1 MILRPVC
8 QVGAKGITCALNF
21 KTTMY
26 SIILQAQTNNWSFP
40 LMMVLM
46 FGILY
51 FFMIRPQQKKA
62 KDQKKFTE
70 EIKKGDYIVT
80 IGGVHGRIAEVE
92 DDTII
97 VEVERGARIKF
108 SKSAVSMESTK
119 AAAGKKPAA

>member
-1 MILRPVC
+1 
-8 QVGAKGITCALNF
+8 
-21 KTTMY
+21 
-26 SIILQAQTNNWSFP
+26 
-40 LMMVLM
+40 MMVLM

-62 KDQKKFTE
+62 KDQKKFAE

-80 IGGVHGRIAEVE
+80 VGGVHGRIAEVE

-97 VEVERGARIKF
+97 VEVERGARIRF

-119 AAAGKKPAA
+119 AAASKKPAA

>member
-1 MILRPVC
+1 
-8 QVGAKGITCALNF
+8 
-21 KTTMY
+21 
-26 SIILQAQTNNWSFP
+26 
-40 LMMVLM
+40 MMVLM

-62 KDQKKFTE
+62 KDQKKFAE
-70 EIKKGDYIVT
+70 EIKKGDYVVT

-97 VEVERGARIKF
+97 VEVERGARIRF

-119 AAAGKKPAA
+119 AVANKKPAA

>member
-1 MILRPVC
+1 
-8 QVGAKGITCALNF
+8 
-21 KTTMY
+21 
-26 SIILQAQTNNWSFP
+26 
-40 LMMVLM
+40 MMVAM

-70 EIKKGDYIVT
+70 EIKKGDYVVT
-80 IGGVHGRIAEVE
+80 IGGVHGRVAEIE

-97 VEVERGARIKF
+97 VEVERGVRIRF

-119 AAAGKKPAA
+119 AAANKKPAA

>member
-1 MILRPVC
+1 
-8 QVGAKGITCALNF
+8 
-21 KTTMY
+21 MY
-26 SIILQAQTNNWSFP
+26 SILLQAQGNNWSFL

-62 KDQKKFTE
+62 KDQKKFAE
-70 EIKKGDYIVT
+70 EIKKGDYVVT
-80 IGGVHGRIAEVE
+80 IGGLHGRIAEVE

-97 VEVERGARIKF
+97 VEVERGARIRF

-119 AAAGKKPAA
+119 AVANKKPAA